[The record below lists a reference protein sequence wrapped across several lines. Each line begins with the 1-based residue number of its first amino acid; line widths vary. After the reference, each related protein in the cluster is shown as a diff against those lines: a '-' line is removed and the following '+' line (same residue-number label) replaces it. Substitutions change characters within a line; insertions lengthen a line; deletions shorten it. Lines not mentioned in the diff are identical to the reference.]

1 MTTLRKM
8 INPLKQSGNN
18 DSLLSRNL
26 KDVGYF
32 LRWRKIMQRVLF
44 LLHCMLSYL
53 FYDQNKSFHVGEWL
67 GLHLWVKCEG
77 RRLLILLWPLK

>member
-1 MTTLRKM
+1 MEESMTTLRKM

-32 LRWRKIMQRVLF
+32 W
-44 LLHCMLSYL
+44 
-53 FYDQNKSFHVGEWL
+53 DG
-67 GLHLWVKCEG
+67 G
-77 RRLLILLWPLK
+77 R